1 MTFLLF
7 EGESYMSLQSS
18 AYTNTLQASLTNKQ
32 YMALAV
38 PIIISQMTTPFLGA
52 VDTAVVGQLPNP
64 IFIGGVAV
72 GSLIFNTLYWVLG
85 FLRVGTSG
93 FTSQAHGAN
102 NHVELL
108 YSLFRPMFIAMVIGG
123 LFILFQEPIK
133 WAALKIIN
141 PTSGVAGQAALY
153 YDIRIWGAPF
163 ALMNYVILGWLIGS
177 SYVKLTVYLQIGM
190 NVINI
195 LLDVLFV
202 TSLNMGVA
210 GVAAASLIA
219 EVGVMLAGIF
229 ILLKLKLVDIR
240 SVHLVKNIFERTVF
254 IKMIKVNRDLFI
266 RSICLLAVYTIFTSK
281 GAQMGEVELAANAIL
296 FQLHFIMAYCLG
308 GFGNASSILIG
319 RAIGSNNNQLF
330 SDTIKL
336 SAKWGTISGIVLSLL
351 LFICSS
357 VIYPLFTSIEEVI
370 ECILQYQGWLL
381 LFPIAG
387 FWGIILN
394 GVFSGATE
402 AAQIRNSLMVS
413 MIFFIVLV
421 YVLIPVLGNHGLWLS
436 FTLFTLSRSL
446 VLGSYLP
453 KMSKSLF

>member
-1 MTFLLF
+1 MN
-7 EGESYMSLQSS
+7 LQSS
-18 AYTNTLQASLTNKQ
+18 MVSNPIKTSLSNKQ
-32 YMALAV
+32 YMVLAI
-38 PIIISQMTTPFLGA
+38 PIIISQMTTPLLGA

-85 FLRVGTSG
+85 FLRVSTSG

-102 NHVELL
+102 NHTELL
-108 YSLFRPMFIAMVIGG
+108 YSLLRPMLIATVIGI
-123 LFILFQEPIK
+123 LFILLQEPIK

-141 PTSGVAGQAALY
+141 PTSNVAEQAALY

-163 ALMNYVILGWLIGS
+163 ALMSYVILGWLIGS
-177 SYVKLTVYLQIGM
+177 SHVKLTVYMQIGM
-190 NVINI
+190 NLVNI
-195 LLDVLFV
+195 VLDVVFV
-202 TSLNMGVA
+202 NVLNMGVT
-210 GVAAASLIA
+210 GVALASLIA
-219 EVGVMLAGIF
+219 EVGVTLVGIF
-229 ILLKLKLVDIR
+229 ILIKLKLVDITEI
-240 SVHLVKNIFERTVF
+240 HLIKNIFEKTVF
-254 IKMIKVNRDLFI
+254 MKMIKVNRDLFI
-266 RSICLLAVYTIFTSK
+266 RSICLLTVYTLFTAK

-296 FQLHFIMAYCLG
+296 FQIHFIMAYALG

-330 SDTIKL
+330 VDTLKV
-336 SAKWGTISGIVLSLL
+336 SAKWGIISGIVLALF
-351 LFICSS
+351 LFIFSS

-370 ECILQYQGWLL
+370 QCILQYQGWLL
-381 LFPIAG
+381 LFPIVG

-413 MIFFIVLV
+413 MILFIVLI
-421 YVLIPVLGNHGLWLS
+421 YVLIPILGNHGLWIA
-436 FTLFTLSRSL
+436 FTLFTLSRSV

-453 KMSKSLF
+453 KLSKRLF

>member
-1 MTFLLF
+1 VTFLF
-7 EGESYMSLQSS
+7 FKGESDMSFQSS
-18 AYTNTLQASLTNKQ
+18 TYTSTLQTSLTNKQ
-32 YMALAV
+32 YMMLAL
-38 PIIISQMTTPFLGA
+38 PIIFSQMTTPLLGA

-64 IFIGGVAV
+64 VFIGGVAV

-85 FLRVGTSG
+85 FLRVSTSG

-102 NHVELL
+102 NQVELL
-108 YSLFRPMFIAMVIGG
+108 YSLLRPMLIAMVIGG
-123 LFILFQEPIK
+123 LFVLFQEPIK
-133 WAALKIIN
+133 WAALQIIN
-141 PTSGVAGQAALY
+141 PTSGVAQQAALY

-177 SYVKLTVYLQIGM
+177 SHVKLTVYLQLGM

-210 GVAAASLIA
+210 GVAVASLMA
-219 EVGVMLAGIF
+219 EVGVMLAGVF
-229 ILLKLKLVDIR
+229 ILVKMKLVDVKSIQ
-240 SVHLVKNIFERTVF
+240 LVKDIFERTVF
-254 IKMIKVNRDLFI
+254 IKMVKVNRDLFI
-266 RSICLLAVYTIFTSK
+266 RSICLLTVYTIFTST

-296 FQLHFIMAYCLG
+296 FQLHFIMAYALG

-319 RAIGSNNNQLF
+319 RAIGSNNRQLF

-336 SAKWGTISGIVLSLL
+336 SARWGAISGILLSLL
-351 LFICSS
+351 LWMGSS
-357 VIYPLFTSIEEVI
+357 IIYPLFTSIDQVI
-370 ECILQYQGWLL
+370 ETMEQYQGWLL
-381 LFPIAG
+381 LFPIVG

-413 MIFFIVLV
+413 MLLFIVLV
-421 YVLIPVLGNHGLWLS
+421 YLLIPLMGNHGLWLA
-436 FTLFTLSRSL
+436 FTLFTLSRSV
-446 VLGSYLP
+446 VLGAYLP
-453 KMSKSLF
+453 KL